1 MEFKLGQ
8 TVPMI
13 LLQHIL
19 IESQWNLNEIK
30 RFLKESSSSHIN
42 RITVEFKFI
51 SLNCCSDTVQILI
64 ESQWNLNTGPIRL
77 KSRIKKILIESQ
89 WNLNVLKMINTLI
102 GRLNINRI
110 TVEFKCK

>member
-8 TVPMI
+8 SVTMI
-13 LLQHIL
+13 LIQHIL

-64 ESQWNLNTGPIRL
+64 ESQWNLNHI
-77 KSRIKKILIESQ
+77 IKFRRFDCRFILIESQ
-89 WNLNVLKMINTLI
+89 WNLNLHRPQLKGI
-102 GRLNINRI
+102 
-110 TVEFKCK
+110 